1 MWKIFLA
8 AFVLMIFNSLLT
20 YKQAKNFSV
29 SFNDVHKYGNVS
41 VGKDKQYFV
50 YGVIVILACD
60 NNGLVT
66 KGQMMNGFSVFARFK
81 PFDDLVGKSI
91 YEIKSEEELKV
102 KTFRSKKRREKGSAV
117 LQAVN
122 GLIGVLERSNAAEM
136 SEEELIGGDTIA
148 ENA

>member
-1 MWKIFLA
+1 
-8 AFVLMIFNSLLT
+8 
-20 YKQAKNFSV
+20 
-29 SFNDVHKYGNVS
+29 
-41 VGKDKQYFV
+41 
-50 YGVIVILACD
+50 
-60 NNGLVT
+60 
-66 KGQMMNGFSVFARFK
+66 MMNGFSVFARFK

-102 KTFRSKKRREKGSAV
+102 KTFRSKKRREKGSAL